1 MESLH
6 LVRPFSVVKVPRYGV
21 TAAAYPKLIGRPV
34 IFDRK
39 PGIHRL
45 ALRFLLDLT
54 YAKWR
59 FPEGFHNKL
68 GARKPARKSMI
79 NTAERLA
86 NFLDWA
92 DRRALDLHSC
102 DYEQSIERYRTEM
115 SSGVWSRSGGKL
127 ADSTVE
133 MRVEVAVQY
142 LRWMADVGER
152 EPFEVKT
159 KIVIVSY
166 GSHDS
171 SRKSTKKV
179 EVREDKRKPKPR
191 RNITLPTKPQ
201 VVEWLKKARELH
213 GPAFELIA
221 NSILRTGIRREE
233 AVCLRLDSLPQN
245 PSDWEVVN
253 TIQPLHLQEVA
264 VKLEWGCKGRT
275 LETCSITGDERKD
288 GRDIRVPRTLALKWH
303 EYRRKNRVKA
313 MAKSLAGL
321 KGKHREEVAASLL
334 HLFLRDGDGQRWT
347 GKAVWDAW
355 TSVPR
360 EFPGAW
366 HPHMGRHFWACM
378 TLWDATQRLDAEERG
393 NEKNVLSIIKT
404 RIQPQLG
411 HLSEET
417 TMLYLRWAMNQLG
430 TPLVLDE
437 TDEETGADPKDLDEY
452 ED

>member
-6 LVRPFSVVKVPRYGV
+6 LVRPFSVVKVSRYGV
-21 TAAAYPKLIGRPV
+21 TAAAYPEMIGRPL
-34 IFDRK
+34 IFDRR

-92 DRRALDLHSC
+92 DRRALDLYSC

-179 EVREDKRKPKPR
+179 EV
-191 RNITLPTKPQ
+191 
-201 VVEWLKKARELH
+201 
-213 GPAFELIA
+213 
-221 NSILRTGIRREE
+221 
-233 AVCLRLDSLPQN
+233 
-245 PSDWEVVN
+245 
-253 TIQPLHLQEVA
+253 
-264 VKLEWGCKGRT
+264 
-275 LETCSITGDERKD
+275 
-288 GRDIRVPRTLALKWH
+288 
-303 EYRRKNRVKA
+303 
-313 MAKSLAGL
+313 
-321 KGKHREEVAASLL
+321 
-334 HLFLRDGDGQRWT
+334 
-347 GKAVWDAW
+347 
-355 TSVPR
+355 
-360 EFPGAW
+360 
-366 HPHMGRHFWACM
+366 
-378 TLWDATQRLDAEERG
+378 
-393 NEKNVLSIIKT
+393 
-404 RIQPQLG
+404 
-411 HLSEET
+411 
-417 TMLYLRWAMNQLG
+417 
-430 TPLVLDE
+430 
-437 TDEETGADPKDLDEY
+437 
-452 ED
+452 